1 MSDIRSTISA
11 VPVIPVLVIERLEH
25 AVPLARALLAGGLS
39 VLEVTLRSAVAI
51 EAIRAIRQALGSQ
64 LVVGAG
70 TVLNPTDLHEALAA
84 GTEFIVSPGATPLL
98 LDAAQEAGAAI
109 LPGVNTPSEVMQ
121 LLDRGITTMKF
132 FPAAAAGG
140 VPMLKA
146 MNGPLSAVKF
156 CPTGGVNLQNA
167 GDYLALPNVCCVGG
181 SWMAPAELLS
191 KEDWPKITQLAAQA
205 AQLTR

>member
-25 AVPLARALLAGGLS
+25 AVPLARALLSGGLS
-39 VLEVTLRSAVAI
+39 VIEVTLRSAVAL
-51 EAIRAIRQALGSQ
+51 EAIQAIRQELGSQ

-70 TVLNPTDLHEALAA
+70 TVLNPADLQAALAA
-84 GTEFIVSPGATPLL
+84 GAEFIVSPGATPLL
-98 LDAAQEAGAAI
+98 LDAAQEAGAAF

-140 VPMLKA
+140 VSMLKA
-146 MNGPLSAVKF
+146 MAGPLSEVKF
-156 CPTGGVNLQNA
+156 CPTGGVSLQNA
-167 GDYLALPNVCCVGG
+167 SDYLALPNVCCVGG
-181 SWMAPAELLS
+181 SWMAPTELLAS
-191 KEDWPKITQLAAQA
+191 EDWSNIADLAAQA
-205 AQLTR
+205 ARLKR